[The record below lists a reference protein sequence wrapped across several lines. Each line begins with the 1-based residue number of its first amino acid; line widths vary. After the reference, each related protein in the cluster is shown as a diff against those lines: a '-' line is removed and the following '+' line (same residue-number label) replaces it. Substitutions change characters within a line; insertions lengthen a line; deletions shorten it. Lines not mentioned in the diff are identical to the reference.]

1 MRERCETDHQV
12 AEGEETRSNRRKEE
26 RAKPRLIPNQEADLV
41 PFWVALI
48 LVVMLWAHGFGGEG
62 PSAST
67 QPWSPHPTLWAPILA
82 PGRLTDARLRAEA
95 AGAAWRAGLG
105 DDENHSVAI
114 FNHAWRS
121 RPPRS
126 PPRAAPRP
134 EIHLP
139 RSGGGG
145 VGAQG
150 FGAGRTPAV
159 LHPGTGRYGARP
171 EESNDITDD
180 EIAAWAQ
187 TEQQVVAAVR
197 QLVDSQVTTGRSSC
211 KVARAGLV
219 A

>member
-1 MRERCETDHQV
+1 MEPWLQTPPRRGAGQERRVARRGRRPPARVRAVPRGKTRPRISRAAPKAGESTMRERCETDHQV
-12 AEGEETRSNRRKEE
+12 AEGEETQSNRRKEE

-126 PPRAAPRP
+126 PPRAAPR
-134 EIHLP
+134 
-139 RSGGGG
+139 
-145 VGAQG
+145 
-150 FGAGRTPAV
+150 
-159 LHPGTGRYGARP
+159 
-171 EESNDITDD
+171 
-180 EIAAWAQ
+180 
-187 TEQQVVAAVR
+187 
-197 QLVDSQVTTGRSSC
+197 RSSSW
-211 KVARAGLV
+211 GEP
-219 A
+219 